1 MESKVSVYIATSL
14 DGYIAEK
21 DGGIE
26 WLHDPRYGTPDNLGL
41 SYDDFISTVDV
52 LVMGRKS
59 YEKVRSFPTWSY
71 PSTPVVVLTQQ
82 NLSIPSELKDTVDTT
97 AGDPWEI
104 IEALNKK
111 GQHHIYLDGGL
122 TIQRFLAAGLVD
134 EITIT
139 QIPIVLGDGI
149 PLFSPQV
156 LRIHLEHLN
165 TSTSSNGFVQNRYRL
180 INKPKQPRDS

>member
-21 DGGIE
+21 DGGID
-26 WLHDPRYGTPDNLGL
+26 WLHDPRYGVPDNLGL
-41 SYDDFISTVDV
+41 SYEDFISTVDV

-59 YEKVRSFPTWSY
+59 YEKVLSFPTWSY
-71 PSTPVVVLTQQ
+71 PNTPVVVLSQQ
-82 NLSIPSELKDTVDTT
+82 SLSVPPELKDTVDTA
-97 AGDPWEI
+97 AGEPREI

-111 GQHHIYLDGGL
+111 GQYHIYLDGGL
-122 TIQRFLAAGLVD
+122 TIQRFLAAGLVN

-149 PLFSPQV
+149 PLFSPQTNS
-156 LRIHLEHLN
+156 IHLVHLD
-165 TSTSSNGFVQNRYRL
+165 TSTSSNGFVQNRYKL
-180 INKPKQPRDS
+180 INPLVQTPAS